1 MTLTW
6 KELRV
11 SLVLMN
17 IRDESSHVNLHC
29 FVFLL
34 AKRQVTVLPPS
45 TIISIFRWKWSQKIK
60 SWQKCRSLNICFSHH
75 PKPYKVCIKL
85 YFQNQYKCSIYLAG
99 SMLTWSGDPT
109 RSSPYAAGY
118 QVWFGTS
125 EASSLEMKCINWK
138 WWLSLHPSNPSLIQN
153 QTRKTFPTK
162 FLLKQTF
169 PWEVLV
175 SSDWQFTTESTSS
188 KSFPTSSWLQPTV
201 TSAQADVRRP
211 WHRERNAE
219 KKHMDW
225 VGWLHAPIFWNKR
238 MLKKRW
244 ATGHSSI

>member
-138 WWLSLHPSNPSLIQN
+138 WWLSLRPSNPSLIQN
-153 QTRKTFPTK
+153 QTRKTFPTVFVETNISVRSFGFIWLAVYNRK
-162 FLLKQTF
+162 YVIKKLPNQLLASTH
-169 PWEVLV
+169 
-175 SSDWQFTTESTSS
+175 SDLSPS
-188 KSFPTSSWLQPTV
+188 
-201 TSAQADVRRP
+201 RC
-211 WHRERNAE
+211 AE
-219 KKHMDW
+219 AM
-225 VGWLHAPIFWNKR
+225 A
-238 MLKKRW
+238 
-244 ATGHSSI
+244 